1 MALAHSSVVVP
12 ARPDCFH
19 YICNAAKFYGGKIY
33 GSKICAAYEIF
44 ILDKQV
50 ETISLYFEHV
60 DASDT

>member
-1 MALAHSSVVVP
+1 MALAHSFVVVP

-44 ILDKQV
+44 
-50 ETISLYFEHV
+50 YP
-60 DASDT
+60 